1 MEDRVYSIVELNQ
14 IIKRIFDFEEH
25 LHGIM
30 LSGEVTNFKISGSHA
45 YFNLKDN
52 EAQIFCTFFNI
63 TRTDTPTV
71 KNGDKVI
78 VRGTPDFYVKGGSLS
93 LKVTKISPAGL
104 GALYLKFIELKEKLE
119 KEGIF
124 DDSHKI
130 AIPTHSKRIGVLT
143 SKTGAVIRDIINVA
157 TRRNP
162 FVDIVLFPVK
172 VQGENADVEI
182 ARGIEKLDSAKI
194 CDVII
199 VGRGGG
205 SMEDLQPFNTEI
217 VARAVYNCNTPIISA
232 VGHETDFSLCDF
244 AADLRAPTPS
254 AAAELACPDIM
265 SDAGIFLSKANLM
278 AKYAVRNIEEKERKL
293 SHNID
298 KLQLLGENN
307 LIKGRQKIDNLNQR
321 MIGRIK
327 EIYTEKRNT
336 LKMQINTLENVSPLK
351 MLSKGYAKVLVD
363 SKVVTKIEDVKVDDV
378 LTTHLLNGVVKSKVV
393 TTEIKN

>member
-1 MEDRVYSIVELNQ
+1 MEERVYSIVELNQ
-14 IIKRIFDFEEH
+14 TIKRIFDFEEH

-30 LSGEVTNFKISGSHA
+30 ISGEVTNFKISGSHA

-52 EAQIFCTFFNI
+52 EAQIFCTFFGI

-78 VRGTPDFYVKGGSLS
+78 VRGTPDYYVKGGSLS
-93 LKVTKISPAGL
+93 LKVTKLSPAGL
-104 GALYLKFIELKEKLE
+104 GALYLKFIELKEKLQ

-124 DDSHKI
+124 DDAHKI
-130 AIPTHSKRIGVLT
+130 AIPTHAKRIGVLT

-157 TRRNP
+157 KRRNP

-172 VQGENADVEI
+172 VQGENADIDI
-182 ARGIEKLDSAKI
+182 ARGIEKLDNAKI

-205 SMEDLQPFNTEI
+205 SMEDLQPFNTEV
-217 VARAVYNCNTPIISA
+217 VARAVYNCETPIISA

-244 AADLRAPTPS
+244 ASDLRAPTPS
-254 AAAELACPDIM
+254 AAAELACPDMM
-265 SDAGIFLSKANLM
+265 SDANIFISKSKQM
-278 AKYAVRNIEEKERKL
+278 AKYAVRNIEEKERRL

-307 LIKGRQKIDNLNQR
+307 LIKGRQKIDKLNQQ
-321 MIGRIK
+321 MIVRIK
-327 EIYTEKRNT
+327 EIYTEKRNG

-363 SKVVTKIEDVKVDDV
+363 SKVVTTIEDVKVDDV
-378 LTTHLLNGVVKSKVV
+378 LTTHLLNGVVKSKVIE
-393 TTEIKN
+393 TEIKK